1 MSETQ
6 ERFRPDE
13 LRHMAFTCG
22 CGLEIVVDIEKAS
35 LNTQNP
41 PRCPSC
47 GESLKGYSEAVYTY
61 KVFYTSASNLKVTL
75 VAGK

>member
-13 LRHMAFTCG
+13 LRRMAFTCK
-22 CGLEIVVDIEKAS
+22 CGLEIIVDIEKAS
-35 LNTQNP
+35 LNAENP

-47 GESLKGYSEAVYTY
+47 GESLKDCSGAVFSY
-61 KVFYTSASNLKVTL
+61 KAFYTHASKLKLSL
-75 VAGK
+75 VAIK